1 MRKDR
6 YRSPSPKLSSAPGVP
21 DGYHDIIEC
30 ACAVFDSDSNGCLV
44 TSVGSRFGRHWAS
57 AGIVRRFS
65 CLTIRPTPLLTEIR
79 NISIE
84 PTLSFSIVA
93 GIRDC
98 HSSLLDD
105 VLAERIKTVVSAA
118 DSARALPILP
128 PDGEGHVVE
137 FCRLRLLQGATEVA
151 NGLRFQRGSSPFNN
165 RFVSGFGGRLS
176 LSLSLSRR
184 GKAGDQ
190 NAPIGGRFDNSTPAQ
205 VEKVH
210 VRTARTMPM
219 LPAVKLGSQENIRR
233 PRRTDARCTSVMA
246 PGV

>member
-1 MRKDR
+1 MHDARLLWRRACSDAVEAAYGMRKDR

-105 VLAERIKTVVSAA
+105 VLAERIKTVVCSF
-118 DSARALPILP
+118 L
-128 PDGEGHVVE
+128 
-137 FCRLRLLQGATEVA
+137 F
-151 NGLRFQRGSSPFNN
+151 RFQRWSSHSN
-165 RFVSGFGGRLS
+165 RHAVVLEPPARLTVN
-176 LSLSLSRR
+176 LFFLVNFRR
-184 GKAGDQ
+184 AS
-190 NAPIGGRFDNSTPAQ
+190 FS
-205 VEKVH
+205 
-210 VRTARTMPM
+210 
-219 LPAVKLGSQENIRR
+219 S
-233 PRRTDARCTSVMA
+233 
-246 PGV
+246 